1 MHLFTGLDN
10 SRNNDIL
17 NSSGEGCERPAP
29 NLLTVASDV
38 DADVSSIDTDVPDSS
53 DNWLAP

>member
-1 MHLFTGLDN
+1 MHLFIGLDN

-53 DNWLAP
+53 DN